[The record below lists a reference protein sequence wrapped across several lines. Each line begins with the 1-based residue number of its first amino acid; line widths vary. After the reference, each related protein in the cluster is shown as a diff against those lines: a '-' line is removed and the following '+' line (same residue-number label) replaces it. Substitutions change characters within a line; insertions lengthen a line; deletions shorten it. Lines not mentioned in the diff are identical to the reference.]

1 MQHYVNIFKLF
12 QNGLLTSSVFNLAL
26 TINLHRL
33 WIHMVCSAWIFQ
45 IHNSFSGHRILN
57 WSAFHFTNVLPI
69 SSTILRGSNLPVDL
83 TICDTV
89 LADFTRCP
97 CLGCS
102 HLYELWRVGL
112 RNILSF
118 SGWYRPKGTWT
129 HKQGRLRPLKRSRSG
144 HFFLFLFFFWK
155 KVLSYA
161 WRPPI
166 EEDVISLMSLP
177 PTWEARLRALEGR
190 RVSEKRPL
198 WALIFA
204 SSITHLTSEMQW
216 TQSKI
221 SEAKLWLCVCKKPLF
236 NPWLKKAN
244 RIELS

>member
-33 WIHMVCSAWIFQ
+33 WIHMVLFCMSIWNSQFIFWAP
-45 IHNSFSGHRILN
+45 NTELVYVSLN
-57 WSAFHFTNVLPI
+57 QCLAV
-69 SSTILRGSNLPVDL
+69 STILRGSNLPVDL

-166 EEDVISLMSLP
+166 EEDVFCCFVSSANVGGMI
-177 PTWEARLRALEGR
+177 EG
-190 RVSEKRPL
+190 P
-198 WALIFA
+198 
-204 SSITHLTSEMQW
+204 
-216 TQSKI
+216 
-221 SEAKLWLCVCKKPLF
+221 
-236 NPWLKKAN
+236 
-244 RIELS
+244 